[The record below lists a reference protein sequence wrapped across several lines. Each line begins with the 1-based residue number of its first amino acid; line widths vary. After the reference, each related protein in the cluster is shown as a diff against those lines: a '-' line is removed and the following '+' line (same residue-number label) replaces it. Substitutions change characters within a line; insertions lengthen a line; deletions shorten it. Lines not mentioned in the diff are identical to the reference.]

1 MKAIKRLVRGALLS
15 VRNISFDFDT
25 FATTNVDEKSISYRL
40 LIESGA
46 YGIDGQAVVNN
57 SVELRVGEHVVLSPF
72 HAQLSKR
79 EDESEHSTYAL
90 SIENSIHASLTERT
104 VTYPREFLRK

>member
-1 MKAIKRLVRGALLS
+1 MELHLH
-15 VRNISFDFDT
+15 
-25 FATTNVDEKSISYRL
+25 
-40 LIESGA
+40 
-46 YGIDGQAVVNN
+46 DGQAVVNMRG
-57 SVELRVGEHVVLSPF
+57 VELRVGEHVVLSPF

-104 VTYPREFLRK
+104 VHASSQLCEKSNEKGMQRDSEAIENLVKEEERNQVKKREVFRGRFANERFE